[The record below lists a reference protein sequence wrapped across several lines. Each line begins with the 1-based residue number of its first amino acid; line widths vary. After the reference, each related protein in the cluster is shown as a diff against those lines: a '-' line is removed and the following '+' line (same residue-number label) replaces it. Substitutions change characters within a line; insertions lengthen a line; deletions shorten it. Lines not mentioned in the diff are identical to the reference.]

1 MKALTDAGYK
11 CWKTE
16 THTSGQTQH
25 WQARIDT
32 RDDFCNSYPLCQ
44 CNDKLFIN
52 VRLDDFEA
60 NGSMFHSASI
70 SLTHENKEGLWC
82 DLTIYSL
89 TQDELADNLPSL
101 EQKLLRLWKIF
112 NKE

>member
-11 CWKTE
+11 CWNTNKDQYGTTAE
-16 THTSGQTQH
+16 
-25 WQARIDT
+25 WQSRVDI
-32 RDDFCNSYPLCQ
+32 RDGFDESIPLCQ

-52 VRLDDFEA
+52 VRLDNFEA

-89 TQDELADNLPSL
+89 TQDELADKLPSL
-101 EQKLLRLWKIF
+101 EQKLLRLWKEF

>member
-11 CWKTE
+11 CWNTDKDQ
-16 THTSGQTQH
+16 HGQTQH
-25 WQARIDT
+25 WQARIDI
-32 RDDFCNSYPLCQ
+32 RDGFDESIPLCQ

-70 SLTHENKEGLWC
+70 SIVHENKEGLWC

-89 TQDELADNLPSL
+89 TQDELADKLASL
-101 EQKLLRLWKIF
+101 EQKLLRLWKEL

>member
-11 CWKTE
+11 CWNANKDQYGTTAE
-16 THTSGQTQH
+16 
-25 WQARIDT
+25 WQSRVDI
-32 RDDFCNSYPLCQ
+32 RDGFDESIPLCQ

-82 DLTIYSL
+82 DLTICSL
-89 TQDELADNLPSL
+89 TQDELADKLPSL
-101 EQKLLRLWKIF
+101 EQKLLRLWKEF
-112 NKE
+112 SKE

>member
-11 CWKTE
+11 CWNTNKDQYGTTAE
-16 THTSGQTQH
+16 
-25 WQARIDT
+25 WQSRVDI
-32 RDDFCNSYPLCQ
+32 RDGFDESIPLCQ

-52 VRLDDFEA
+52 VRLDNFEA

-89 TQDELADNLPSL
+89 TQDELADKLPSL
-101 EQKLLRLWKIF
+101 EQKLLRIWVEF

>member
-25 WQARIDT
+25 WQARIDI
-32 RDDFCNSYPLCQ
+32 RDGFDESIPLCQ
-44 CNDKLFIN
+44 CNDKLVIDA
-52 VRLDDFEA
+52 RLDDFEA

-89 TQDELADNLPSL
+89 TQDELADKLPSL
-101 EQKLLRLWKIF
+101 EQKLLRLWKVF

>member
-11 CWKTE
+11 CWNTNKDQYGTTAE
-16 THTSGQTQH
+16 
-25 WQARIDT
+25 WQSRVDI
-32 RDDFCNSYPLCQ
+32 RDGFDESIPLCQ

-89 TQDELADNLPSL
+89 TQDELADKLASL
-101 EQKLLRLWKIF
+101 EQKLLRLWKEF

>member
-11 CWKTE
+11 CWNTDKDQYGTI
-16 THTSGQTQH
+16 QY
-25 WQARIDT
+25 WQSRVDI
-32 RDDFCNSYPLCQ
+32 RDGFDESIPLCQ

-52 VRLDDFEA
+52 VSLDDFEA

-89 TQDELADNLPSL
+89 TQDELADKLPSL
-101 EQKLLRLWKIF
+101 EQKLLRLWKEF

>member
-11 CWKTE
+11 CWNTNKDQYGTTAE
-16 THTSGQTQH
+16 
-25 WQARIDT
+25 WQSRVDI
-32 RDDFCNSYPLCQ
+32 RDGFDESIPLCQ

-89 TQDELADNLPSL
+89 TQDELADKLPSL

>member
-11 CWKTE
+11 CWNTDKD
-16 THTSGQTQH
+16 QH
-25 WQARIDT
+25 GTIQYWQARIDT

-44 CNDKLFIN
+44 CKDNLLIN

-89 TQDELADNLPSL
+89 TQDELADNLASL

>member
-11 CWKTE
+11 CWNTDKD
-16 THTSGQTQH
+16 QH
-25 WQARIDT
+25 GTIQYWQARIDT

-44 CNDKLFIN
+44 CKDNLLIN

-70 SLTHENKEGLWC
+70 SLTNENKEGLWC
-82 DLTIYSL
+82 DLTICSL

-101 EQKLLRLWKIF
+101 EQKLLRLWKEF

>member
-11 CWKTE
+11 CWNTNKYQYGTTAE
-16 THTSGQTQH
+16 
-25 WQARIDT
+25 WQSRVDI
-32 RDDFCNSYPLCQ
+32 RDGFDESIPLCQ

-89 TQDELADNLPSL
+89 TQDELADKLPSL
-101 EQKLLRLWKIF
+101 EQKLLRLWKEF

>member
-11 CWKTE
+11 CWNTNKDQYGTTAE
-16 THTSGQTQH
+16 
-25 WQARIDT
+25 WQSRVDI
-32 RDDFCNSYPLCQ
+32 RDGFDESIPLCQ

-60 NGSMFHSASI
+60 NGSMFHSASV

-82 DLTIYSL
+82 DFKICSL
-89 TQDELADNLPSL
+89 TQDELADKLPSL
-101 EQKLLRLWKIF
+101 EQKLLRLWKEF

>member
-11 CWKTE
+11 CWNTNKDQYGTTAE
-16 THTSGQTQH
+16 
-25 WQARIDT
+25 WQSRVDI
-32 RDDFCNSYPLCQ
+32 RDGFDESIPLCQ
-44 CNDKLFIN
+44 CNDKLVIN
-52 VRLDDFEA
+52 VRLDNFEA

-89 TQDELADNLPSL
+89 TQDELVDKLPSL